1 MDTPHPRRPIEMPVP
16 AHVCPKCTLE
26 DPCFFTEGEIVS
38 LRNEP
43 LSEPTPWTGMVLD
56 VERDQEG
63 KVYRVLWGAPPA
75 RAGMPETYA
84 ARHSGAHRREELQ
97 RFLVP
102 LIESI
107 SEMRG
112 GGGAQVPPP
121 RPVSR
126 PHPFSIRIPLRG
138 LPW

>member
-1 MDTPHPRRPIEMPVP
+1 MPVP

-112 GGGAQVPPP
+112 GGGGAEAVAHKFAPPVP
-121 RPVSR
+121 
-126 PHPFSIRIPLRG
+126 
-138 LPW
+138 